1 MFLESPV
8 FSEIELIHEIPNKN
22 YAHMALSS
30 NDNENII
37 NFSGED
43 YLAAKSINVI
53 EGRQISL
60 GIYLILK
67 SLKKSS
73 FLSQIFQTKLKFVIL
88 SKKFFS

>member
-1 MFLESPV
+1 MCLESPV
-8 FSEIELIHEIPNKN
+8 FSEIELIHEIPDKI

-30 NDNENII
+30 NNNENVI

-60 GIYLILK
+60 GN
-67 SLKKSS
+67 
-73 FLSQIFQTKLKFVIL
+73 IFIL
-88 SKKFFS
+88 SK